1 MRVRA
6 CVCIYMYMYIYIYTY
21 TLTILSDPC
30 AARPDTSTLVVQ
42 NSAEEEEDMQDMSA
56 GHSLLV
62 ASGTPFPLDLNE
74 SRTKVVESGDTAVP
88 IRPIFPPNLSFSFP
102 LPLLLLLAAFL
113 DTNSGRRVTA
123 RSGDDTGKRGIARTT
138 L

>member
-1 MRVRA
+1 
-6 CVCIYMYMYIYIYTY
+6 
-21 TLTILSDPC
+21 
-30 AARPDTSTLVVQ
+30 
-42 NSAEEEEDMQDMSA
+42 MQDMSA

>member
-1 MRVRA
+1 
-6 CVCIYMYMYIYIYTY
+6 
-21 TLTILSDPC
+21 
-30 AARPDTSTLVVQ
+30 
-42 NSAEEEEDMQDMSA
+42 MQDMSA

-102 LPLLLLLAAFL
+102 SPSFSCLL
-113 DTNSGRRVTA
+113 
-123 RSGDDTGKRGIARTT
+123 RSSTRIPGDASQPDQGTT
-138 L
+138 QVNEGSRALRCETPISL